1 MGRMSQNNRR
11 DFLKAL
17 GSSFAVG
24 SMASLVPQ
32 LALMPRAA
40 AATKG
45 GGYKALVCIY
55 LAGANDSYN
64 WLVPRD
70 SEAAGSRY
78 DTYRVSRGGV
88 YSAGNTSGLALAFND
103 LLPIAPTNSTLAYGL
118 HPSNADFTAVNGT
131 ANQAHSGIQT
141 LFNQGKAAFIVNA
154 GTLVQ
159 PISKTEYNAGAPRPA
174 QLFSHNDQEL
184 QWHVGMSAGS
194 NPMGRYGWGGRV
206 AKLTAGG
213 SLPIGLSPTVSA
225 AGAARF
231 LIGDG
236 ILPYQIA
243 ASGVD
248 LIDNYAAG
256 STGTNY
262 SGARRALLN
271 DLLDDSYAHPFARGY
286 ASTVRRSLDVGE
298 SLSAFLNAADGSGNV
313 TSVFPSGN
321 TLADQLKTVARMIK
335 VSRASLNAQSQVFY
349 VRHGSFDLHDGMFLA
364 GSPVASSGHGA
375 LLTVLNQ
382 ALGSFWTALGEIG
395 ARDNVTT
402 FTMSDFGRTL
412 TGNGS
417 GSDHAW
423 GGNMLVLGDAVRGNK
438 LYGTYPRLVVN
449 ADDNANKDWSFS
461 RGQYIPT
468 TSVDQ
473 VAATLARWMGVTDS
487 AALSSIFPLVGN
499 FASNNLGFMA

>member
-1 MGRMSQNNRR
+1 MGRMSHNNRR

-40 AATKG
+40 AANKG
-45 GGYKALVCIY
+45 GTYKALVCIY

-78 DTYRVSRGGV
+78 DTYRTSRGGV
-88 YSAGNTSGLALAFND
+88 YSATNTTGLALAFND
-103 LLPIAPTNSTLAYGL
+103 LLPITPTNTPIPYGL
-118 HPSNADFTAVNGT
+118 HPSNADFTAVNGAT
-131 ANQAHSGIQT
+131 SQAHSGMQT
-141 LFNQGKAAFIVNA
+141 LFNQGKLAFVANA
-154 GTLVQ
+154 GTLVR

-194 NPMGRYGWGGRV
+194 NPMGRFGWGGRV

-213 SLPIGLSPTVSA
+213 SLPIGLSPTISA
-225 AGAARF
+225 AGASRF

-236 ILPYQIA
+236 ILPYQV
-243 ASGVD
+243 ASAGVD
-248 LIDNYAAG
+248 LIDNYTAG
-256 STGTNY
+256 TTGTNY

-271 DLLDDSYAHPFARGY
+271 DLLDDSYAHPFSRGY
-286 ASTVRRSLDVGE
+286 ASTLRRSLDVGE
-298 SLSAFLNAADGSGNV
+298 SLSTFLSAADGSGNV
-313 TSVFPSGN
+313 AAVFPSGN
-321 TLADQLKTVARMIK
+321 SLADQLKMVARMIK

-349 VRHGSFDLHDGMFLA
+349 VRHGSFDLHDGMFVA
-364 GSPVASSGHGA
+364 GQPVASAGHGQLMTA
-375 LLTVLNQ
+375 FNQ
-382 ALGSFWTALGEIG
+382 AVGAFWTALGEIG

-412 TGNGS
+412 SGNGS

-423 GGNMLVLGDAVRGNK
+423 GGNMMVLGDAVQGNK
-438 LYGTYPRLVVN
+438 IYGTYPKLVVN

-487 AALSSIFPLVGN
+487 ATLNTIFPLLGN
-499 FASNNLGFMA
+499 FSTNNLGFMG